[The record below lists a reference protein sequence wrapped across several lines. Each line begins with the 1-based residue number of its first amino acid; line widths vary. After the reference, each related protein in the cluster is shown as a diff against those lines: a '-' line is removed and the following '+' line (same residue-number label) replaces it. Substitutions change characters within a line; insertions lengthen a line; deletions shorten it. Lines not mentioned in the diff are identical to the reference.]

1 MESIS
6 FRSSV
11 VCQWVF
17 ELAEKQKAV
26 KPRIEDS
33 RSQKPA
39 APKTEQTS
47 KAKQSTKTRGG
58 NGEKSTEGTTSTN
71 DTATGDSGEVSLLRE
86 MFPSVGEETISA
98 VLMRC
103 QGDMEEAI
111 QQLLALPEEITR
123 GREMEVKTRG
133 QTRHLVRQKEACFFR
148 SVGDSAYAGYF
159 GKSQKISY
167 FYMAQ
172 FLLLDS
178 CNIATFY
185 QMNVVTVQADPSRT
199 EVCGDKDIKESLL
212 AR

>member
-26 KPRIEDS
+26 KPRMEDS

-47 KAKQSTKTRGG
+47 KAKLRTKTRGG

-71 DTATGDSGEVSLLRE
+71 DTATGDGGEVSLLRE

-98 VLMRC
+98 VLMKC

-133 QTRHLVRQKEACFFR
+133 QTRHL
-148 SVGDSAYAGYF
+148 G
-159 GKSQKISY
+159 
-167 FYMAQ
+167 
-172 FLLLDS
+172 
-178 CNIATFY
+178 
-185 QMNVVTVQADPSRT
+185 DPSRT

-212 AR
+212 ARYSFVDTKEDKVTHRPVLSKPLEKTAANFILIPGAKKDGEV